1 MTHFSIK
8 TFIFLSQVER
18 KRHIGNDIVN
28 IIFMDGP
35 VEETS
40 HFQPKYIKSHFTH
53 IYAVVCYQVLW
64 SNYTLKYQLS
74 PYSSDV
80 RFDTIYIFESK
91 SSFFNQEDSDSYHLS
106 VLSDDSV
113 PLFGPLLTNLTKF
126 TDHDDFIR
134 FLLIKLINGEK
145 AT

>member
-1 MTHFSIK
+1 MPFVSFK
-8 TFIFLSQVER
+8 VER

-28 IIFMDGP
+28 IIFFDGS

-40 HFQPKYIKSHFTH
+40 HFQPQCIKSHFTH
-53 IYAVVCYQVLW
+53 IYAVVCYQ
-64 SNYTLKYQLS
+64 
-74 PYSSDV
+74 
-80 RFDTIYIFESK
+80 RE
-91 SSFFNQEDSDSYHLS
+91 SDSYHVSILS
-106 VLSDDSV
+106 EDSV

-126 TDHDDFIR
+126 TNHDDFIR